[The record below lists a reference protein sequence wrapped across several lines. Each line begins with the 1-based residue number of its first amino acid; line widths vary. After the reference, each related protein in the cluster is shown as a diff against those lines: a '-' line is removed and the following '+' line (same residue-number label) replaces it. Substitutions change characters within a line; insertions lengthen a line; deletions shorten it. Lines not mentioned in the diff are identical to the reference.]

1 MREIKRYNSNPVNEI
16 YETDD
21 KKYVIF
27 CNGDHENAYVINPDD
42 ISITDLLEIVRDW
55 LIDAQIQKYDESKQ
69 YALARIEFALRSLTK
84 RGWLE

>member
-16 YETDD
+16 YEADD

-27 CNGDHENAYVINPDD
+27 CNGDRGAYVIDTKD

-55 LIDAQIQKYDESKQ
+55 LISAQLQEYDESKQ

-84 RGWLE
+84 GGWLK

>member
-21 KKYVIF
+21 KYVIF
-27 CNGDHENAYVINPDD
+27 CNDDRDNAYVINTED
-42 ISITDLLEIVRDW
+42 IGITDLLEIVRYL
-55 LIDAQIQKYDESKQ
+55 LIRTQLQEYEESKQ

-84 RGWLE
+84 GGWLE